1 MVVRAV
7 FLLTVVNA
15 VTRGHLIV
23 IWVVLLLFPSV
34 AVYAAVL
41 QVASITVGSCLLLS
55 APEAALFPGLILIH
69 VRFTPEVLPVV
80 RVLAL
85 IAHVTLLL
93 VVEGAPDGF
102 EMEHVEV

>member
-1 MVVRAV
+1 MR
-7 FLLTVVNA
+7 L
-15 VTRGHLIV
+15 
-23 IWVVLLLFPSV
+23 
-34 AVYAAVL
+34 
-41 QVASITVGSCLLLS
+41 
-55 APEAALFPGLILIH
+55 
-69 VRFTPEVLPVV
+69 TPEVLPIV

>member
-1 MVVRAV
+1 M
-7 FLLTVVNA
+7 FLLTVVSVVA
-15 VTRGHLIV
+15 DGHLVV

-41 QVASITVGSCLLLS
+41 QVASITIGSCFLLS
-55 APEAALFPGLILIH
+55 APEAALFPGRILIH

-85 IAHVTLLL
+85 ISHVTLLL

-102 EMEHVEV
+102 EVEHIEV